1 MPAQKK
7 APQFRRSPPGLID
20 AFDAAL
26 PPDSR
31 IERRP
36 MFGYPCAFT
45 GGRLFTGLH
54 GADIMVRLGEE
65 DRAKLLAMPGAR
77 TFEPMAGRPM
87 REYILVPP
95 GFHADAHT
103 LRAWML
109 RALEFTASLPPKK
122 PSRAARTAGGK
133 SGGKKRRSS

>member
-1 MPAQKK
+1 MPARKK
-7 APQFRRSPPGLID
+7 GPPRWRRSPPELIE

-26 PPDSR
+26 PDDPR

-36 MFGYPCAFT
+36 MFGFPCAFT

-54 GADIMVRLGEE
+54 QADILVRLGEE

-87 REYILVPP
+87 REYILVPA
-95 GFHADAHT
+95 GFHADRHT
-103 LRAWML
+103 LRAWIE
-109 RALEFTASLPPKK
+109 RALEFTASLPGKMPAR
-122 PSRAARTAGGK
+122 RAAAKARSKKKGG
-133 SGGKKRRSS
+133 SR